1 MSRTFR
7 TQSSLI
13 STILA
18 VSAVSFGLL
27 AAACGSTPDTTA
39 AAATAD
45 KAAQATVAPQA
56 QAVAMHPGAGVPFL
70 RAVDTLTDLR
80 PDQTQAING
89 IRASLQQQAA
99 PVMAARAKLGAEIA
113 SEVRAG
119 KIDETRIQPLVDQVS
134 AAHTANLPAI
144 QQAMNTL
151 HDTLDATQRQALVDG
166 MHAKAAGWH
175 GKGQMKERM
184 EKMADELGLTDAQ
197 RDSIKAT
204 LHAERAAHE
213 AQAGAEHPDRAAGK
227 EHMQAL
233 AAAFVADKF
242 DAASL
247 NVGVHQGMATHF
259 SKRMT
264 RFLEAAVPVLTA
276 DQRNTLATKIES
288 RTQVVD
294 QAADEE

>member
-7 TQSSLI
+7 MQSSSSLFN
-13 STILA
+13 TILA
-18 VSAVSFGLL
+18 VSAVGLGLL
-27 AAACGSTPDTTA
+27 AAACGSTPDTTTTA
-39 AAATAD
+39 AAAD
-45 KAAQATVAPQA
+45 KAAVAPQA
-56 QAVAMHPGAGVPFL
+56 QAAAMHPGAGVPFL

-80 PDQTQAING
+80 PEQTQAING

-99 PVMAARAKLGAEIA
+99 PVMAARAKLGAELA

-119 KIDETRIQPLVDQVS
+119 KIDETRVQPLVDQIS
-134 AAHTANLPAI
+134 AAHTASVPAI

-151 HDTLDATQRQALVDG
+151 HDTLDPSQRQALVAG
-166 MHAKAAGWH
+166 VQAKAGEWH
-175 GKGQMKERM
+175 GKGRMKERM
-184 EKMADELGLTDAQ
+184 QKMADELGLTEAQ
-197 RDSIKAT
+197 RESIKAT
-204 LHAERAAHE
+204 LHAERGEHQGEGRAAHPE
-213 AQAGAEHPDRAAGK
+213 GR

-233 AAAFVADKF
+233 ATAFVADKF

-247 NVGVHQGMATHF
+247 NVGAHQDMAKHF

-276 DQRNTLATKIES
+276 EQRSTLASKIEA
-288 RTQVVD
+288 RTQIVD